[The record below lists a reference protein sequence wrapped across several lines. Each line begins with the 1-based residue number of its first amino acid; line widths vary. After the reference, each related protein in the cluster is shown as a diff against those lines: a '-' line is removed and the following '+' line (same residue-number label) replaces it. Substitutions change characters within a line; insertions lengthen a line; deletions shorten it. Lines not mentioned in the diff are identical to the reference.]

1 MKRRIVMKKNEYF
14 DFVKAHNNR
23 TNVYTTVYDFERF
36 AETAK
41 VESSV
46 ILDRIFLDFDAH
58 GEDGLG
64 LAFADLKIVL
74 AYIKKYQ
81 HTIFFSGRG
90 FHLFVYGEVTTDP
103 RNIQAFFRTI
113 KALLSEDS
121 TLDERVGQSTR
132 LRRIPNTVN
141 MSSSDENGIPYYCI
155 PLFEEDID
163 KGLEYILSLAK
174 NPREIPRRVTGSELI
189 VWPNLP
195 SIESVGEEIEPIIVE
210 GRLPILPCIYNAI
223 MVENPSHMARVYL
236 VSWYRDLLTIRTN
249 LLSNTA
255 KEQVLDAIVNEIEE
269 LVTSNEE
276 IWLDWDK
283 RTTKNHV
290 SFIVNGNYNTPNC
303 KTKLIPEGYC
313 VGKCWRYPDYL
324 DGDVN
329 VV

>member
-1 MKRRIVMKKNEYF
+1 
-14 DFVKAHNNR
+14 
-23 TNVYTTVYDFERF
+23 
-36 AETAK
+36 
-41 VESSV
+41 
-46 ILDRIFLDFDAH
+46 
-58 GEDGLG
+58 
-64 LAFADLKIVL
+64 
-74 AYIKKYQ
+74 
-81 HTIFFSGRG
+81 
-90 FHLFVYGEVTTDP
+90 
-103 RNIQAFFRTI
+103 
-113 KALLSEDS
+113 
-121 TLDERVGQSTR
+121 
-132 LRRIPNTVN
+132 
-141 MSSSDENGIPYYCI
+141 
-155 PLFEEDID
+155 
-163 KGLEYILSLAK
+163 
-174 NPREIPRRVTGSELI
+174 
-189 VWPNLP
+189 
-195 SIESVGEEIEPIIVE
+195 
-210 GRLPILPCIYNAI
+210 